1 MRTKEQFE
9 LAQRVSRLGDDALID
24 VVEFAALTGFSP
36 NSIRQK
42 KISGL
47 PGPDLRTGRLR
58 WRMGTVRD
66 WIQGRS
72 TIRKSS

>member
-9 LAQRVSRLGDDALID
+9 LAQRVSRLGDYALID

-47 PGPDLRTGRLR
+47 PGPDL
-58 WRMGTVRD
+58 
-66 WIQGRS
+66 
-72 TIRKSS
+72 

>member
-9 LAQRVSRLGDDALID
+9 LAQRVTRLGDDALID

-36 NSIRQK
+36 SSIRQK

-58 WRMGTVRD
+58 WRMGAVRD